1 MNKWEIDV
9 PVLLIFFAR
18 PDTFEKVFEQVRKAR
33 PSTLLLW
40 QDGPREGRQDDIE
53 GIERCRKIAENI
65 DWECTVY
72 KSYQE
77 KNLGCDPST
86 HYAHRWAFE
95 LVDKCI
101 VLEDDFY
108 VSQSFFRYCKEL
120 LDKYE
125 FDERVNHICGFNLL
139 GESESCPYD
148 YLFSYNGSGAW
159 ASWRRVAKG
168 WDMSYSF
175 LHDEYAMKN
184 LRKKYGK
191 KFFDLR
197 YKIALRQE
205 GTGKA
210 FWESILGFDC
220 LLNNRYAIIPKK
232 NLASNIGMTAGSTHS
247 FTEVEV
253 LSKKRQKIFNA
264 QVNELEFPLKHP
276 KYIVPDF
283 EYMEKLDILM
293 GIGTPVRNFFGKIG
307 YIFRCVFR
315 GKTYL
320 LIAGLKRRIQ
330 RRRNKK

>member
-18 PDTFEKVFEQVRKAR
+18 SETFEKVFEQVKKAR

-40 QDGPREGRQDDIE
+40 QDGPRENRPDDIE

-65 DWECTVY
+65 DWECTIY
-72 KSYQE
+72 RNYQE

-95 LVDKCI
+95 KVDKCI
-101 VLEDDFY
+101 VLEDDFL
-108 VSQSFFRYCKEL
+108 VSDSFFRYCKEL

-125 FDERVNHICGFNLL
+125 NDERVNHICGFNLL
-139 GESESCPYD
+139 GECENCPSD

-168 WDMSYSF
+168 WDMTYSF
-175 LHDEYAMKN
+175 LNDEYAMKN

-191 KFFDLR
+191 KYFDLR
-197 YKIALRQE
+197 KKTALRHKN
-205 GTGKA
+205 TGKA

-232 NLASNIGMTAGSTHS
+232 NLVSNIGMTQGSTHS
-247 FTEVEV
+247 NAEVKLLPKV
-253 LSKKRQKIFNA
+253 QQKIFDNP
-264 QVNELEFPLKHP
+264 VNEIDFPLKHP
-276 KYIVPDF
+276 NYVVPDF
-283 EYMEKLDILM
+283 DYMRDMNVLM
-293 GIGTPVRNFFGKIG
+293 GNGTPFRNFYRKVVYLIKCIVYGKG
-307 YIFRCVFR
+307 N
-315 GKTYL
+315 L
-320 LIAGLKRRIQ
+320 LIAGIKRRLNRIF
-330 RRRNKK
+330 KK

>member
-40 QDGPREGRQDDIE
+40 QDGPRENRPDDIE
-53 GIERCRKIAENI
+53 GIEKCRKIAENI

-72 KSYQE
+72 KNYQD

-95 LVDKCI
+95 TVEKCI
-101 VLEDDFY
+101 VLEDDQMP
-108 VSQSFFRYCKEL
+108 SISFFRYCKEL

-125 FDERVNHICGFNLL
+125 NDERVNHICGYNVL
-139 GESESCPYD
+139 GESKSCPND

-159 ASWRRVAKG
+159 ASWKRVAKG
-168 WDMSYSF
+168 WDMTYSF
-175 LHDEYAMKN
+175 LHDDYAMQN

-191 KFFDLR
+191 KYFDR
-197 YKIALRQE
+197 CYRTALRHE
-205 GTGKA
+205 KSGKA

-232 NLASNIGMTAGSTHS
+232 NLVSNIGMTEGSTHS
-247 FTEVEV
+247 HAEVELLPKV
-253 LSKKRQKIFNA
+253 QQKMFNNP
-264 QVNELEFPLKHP
+264 VNEIKFPLKHP
-276 KYIVPDF
+276 QYVVPDF
-283 EYMEKLDILM
+283 DYMERLRILT
-293 GIGTPVRNFFGKIG
+293 GTGTPFRSFYRKLVYGFKCITHGKI
-307 YIFRCVFR
+307 
-315 GKTYL
+315 YL
-320 LIAGLKRRIQ
+320 LTAGLKRRIS
-330 RRRNKK
+330 RLRSK